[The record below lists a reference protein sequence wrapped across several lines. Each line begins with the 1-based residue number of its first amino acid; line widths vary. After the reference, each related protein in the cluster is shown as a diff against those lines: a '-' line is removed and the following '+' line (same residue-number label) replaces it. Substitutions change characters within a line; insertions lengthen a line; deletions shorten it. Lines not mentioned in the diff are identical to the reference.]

1 MKKFLS
7 AKMANCSITIV
18 LIIILELQM
27 MNVILLKK
35 MMIARVKCGRFCF
48 HGGIASSLDSGMS
61 GPHLNGPLETFGVS
75 GGCFR

>member
-35 MMIARVKCGRFCF
+35 MMIARVRYGRFCY
-48 HGGIASSLDSGMS
+48 HDGIASPLDSRMS
-61 GPHLNGPLETFGVS
+61 GPGIFYCDHT
-75 GGCFR
+75 